1 MVDSIGSAGYF
12 IFYFKTEV
20 MLNDP
25 EFQKIMMAL
34 LSFVIGWFFK
44 RPQDLMKKK

>member
-1 MVDSIGSAGYF
+1 MVDVIGSGGYF

-20 MLNDP
+20 MFNDP

>member
-1 MVDSIGSAGYF
+1 MVDSIGSVGYF
-12 IFYFKTEV
+12 IFYFKAEV

-25 EFQKIMMAL
+25 EFQNILMAL